1 MKTYLTGA
9 VPDMW
14 LFFLG
19 ALFILV
25 TLFFPKGIVGL
36 LESRR
41 GERKGRLSDGV
52 QNSG

>member
-1 MKTYLTGA
+1 MKTYFTGA
-9 VPDMW
+9 VPDAW

-25 TLFFPKGIVGL
+25 TLYFPKGIVGA

-41 GERKGRLSDGV
+41 GSPKGLLPV
-52 QNSG
+52 EAHNHA